1 MCGLDGGANINDV
14 ARIDD
19 EDLAALASGQ
29 GSERD
34 FDGLDRMYPRLS
46 TEGLPEL
53 EEKIVVRGDRSNV
66 CSRLGDRWGTRAAR
80 RCALCA
86 GGRSCTGHCVVIS
99 G

>member
-1 MCGLDGGANINDV
+1 MCGLDGGANILDV

-19 EDLAALASGQ
+19 EDLAALAGRQS
-29 GSERD
+29 SERG
-34 FDGLDRMYPRLS
+34 FDGLDRMYPRLP
-46 TEGLPEL
+46 TERLPEL

-66 CSRLGDRWGTRAAR
+66 CSRLGDWWGARAAR

-99 G
+99 N